1 MKRVIPL
8 DNMANYILAID
19 QGTTSSRAMVID
31 EDLNIVS
38 VFQQEIPNSF
48 PYPGWVQMDANEIW
62 TSVEFVCLKAVEM
75 AKVDIDDIKC
85 IGITN
90 QRETTIIWDKKTGLP
105 VYDALVWQSRQTASL
120 CDEVASKGYEEIIKD
135 KTGLKIDPYFSAS
148 KIRWIL
154 DNIENGQ
161 ERAEKGE
168 LLFGTVD
175 SWLVYKLTGGKV
187 HITDVTN
194 ASRTMLMNI
203 NTLNWDKE
211 LLDIWNIPEVILP
224 EIKDSAEVYGYTELF
239 GQKMPIAAVCG
250 DQQSALFG
258 QMCFDKG
265 QCKNTYGT
273 GCFMLFNTGDKPI
286 KSKYGLVTSVGW
298 KIGSEVVYVLEGSVF
313 VAGAAI
319 QWLRDGLK
327 LIDSAGECDKIA
339 RSLEDSG
346 GVYVVPAFTGM
357 GAPYWQQNVRGAI
370 FGLTRG
376 TTTDHLVRATLE
388 SLAYQSYDVIEAM
401 QNDTGLPLKALQV
414 DGGACRNNYLM
425 QFQAD
430 LLQSEIVRP
439 VNFETTALGA
449 AMLAALAVG
458 IFKDKN
464 QLRDKYS
471 VERVFKPQQ
480 SKQDIETL
488 VEGWKKAV
496 ESTIMF
502 K

>member
-1 MKRVIPL
+1 
-8 DNMANYILAID
+8 
-19 QGTTSSRAMVID
+19 
-31 EDLNIVS
+31 
-38 VFQQEIPNSF
+38 
-48 PYPGWVQMDANEIW
+48 
-62 TSVEFVCLKAVEM
+62 
-75 AKVDIDDIKC
+75 
-85 IGITN
+85 
-90 QRETTIIWDKKTGLP
+90 
-105 VYDALVWQSRQTASL
+105 
-120 CDEVASKGYEEIIKD
+120 
-135 KTGLKIDPYFSAS
+135 
-148 KIRWIL
+148 
-154 DNIENGQ
+154 
-161 ERAEKGE
+161 
-168 LLFGTVD
+168 
-175 SWLVYKLTGGKV
+175 
-187 HITDVTN
+187 
-194 ASRTMLMNI
+194 
-203 NTLNWDKE
+203 
-211 LLDIWNIPEVILP
+211 
-224 EIKDSAEVYGYTELF
+224 
-239 GQKMPIAAVCG
+239 
-250 DQQSALFG
+250 
-258 QMCFDKG
+258 
-265 QCKNTYGT
+265 
-273 GCFMLFNTGDKPI
+273 
-286 KSKYGLVTSVGW
+286 
-298 KIGSEVVYVLEGSVF
+298 
-313 VAGAAI
+313 
-319 QWLRDGLK
+319 
-327 LIDSAGECDKIA
+327 
-339 RSLEDSG
+339 
-346 GVYVVPAFTGM
+346 M

>member
-1 MKRVIPL
+1 M
-8 DNMANYILAID
+8 
-19 QGTTSSRAMVID
+19 
-31 EDLNIVS
+31 
-38 VFQQEIPNSF
+38 
-48 PYPGWVQMDANEIW
+48 
-62 TSVEFVCLKAVEM
+62 
-75 AKVDIDDIKC
+75 
-85 IGITN
+85 
-90 QRETTIIWDKKTGLP
+90 
-105 VYDALVWQSRQTASL
+105 
-120 CDEVASKGYEEIIKD
+120 
-135 KTGLKIDPYFSAS
+135 
-148 KIRWIL
+148 
-154 DNIENGQ
+154 
-161 ERAEKGE
+161 
-168 LLFGTVD
+168 
-175 SWLVYKLTGGKV
+175 
-187 HITDVTN
+187 
-194 ASRTMLMNI
+194 
-203 NTLNWDKE
+203 
-211 LLDIWNIPEVILP
+211 ILP
-224 EIKDSAEVYGYTELF
+224 EIKDSAHIYGYTELF
-239 GQKMPIAAVCG
+239 GQKTPIAAVCG

-298 KIGSEVVYVLEGSVF
+298 KIGNEVVYVLEGSVF

-327 LIDSAGECDKIA
+327 LIDSASECDKIA

-414 DGGACRNNYLM
+414 DGGACRNDYLM

-464 QLRDKYS
+464 QLRDKHS

-480 SKQDIETL
+480 SKQDVATL
-488 VEGWKKAV
+488 VEGWKKAI